1 MSTKLDTKLDICFL
15 PQMKDAKNLHILC
28 RFNMYKDIVLV
39 PNRYVNIHAA
49 YFKNIG
55 YYYFRVT
62 GTKLIGKE
70 VIGKPHV
77 EELLMNVLD
86 APCYPPKVG
95 IYIFFFIHAN
105 FCAYKFS

>member
-1 MSTKLDTKLDICFL
+1 MTLDD
-15 PQMKDAKNLHILC
+15 PKNLHILC

-95 IYIFFFIHAN
+95 IYTIFI
-105 FCAYKFS
+105 